1 MPSMKCSTL
10 ARTTLRFVATAAV
23 VLAGVACQSTPRT
36 APLPIASALIVRNP
50 SPFDINVYAVASDG
64 GREWLVTVP
73 AKGFRS
79 LPVQPRMLRAGSE
92 LVVEAQSI
100 GASAKWTS
108 NPVAVNA
115 TVFAMLDL
123 TTKSSGDCSES
134 LLYSITASE
143 LQAAMR

>member
-1 MPSMKCSTL
+1 MIRSTF
-10 ARTTLRFVATAAV
+10 ARTTLRIVATATV
-23 VLAGVACQSTPRT
+23 VLAAVACQSTPRT

-73 AKGFRS
+73 AKGLRS
-79 LPVQPRMLRAGSE
+79 LPVEARMLRAGSE
-92 LVVEAQSI
+92 LVVETQSI

-108 NPVAVNA
+108 NPVAVGA

-123 TTKSSGDCSES
+123 TTTSAGDCSES
-134 LLYSITASE
+134 LLYPITASE
-143 LQAAMR
+143 LRAAMR